1 MNASSRLLVL
11 VLACTSC
18 IVPTASSCPLSMIAT
33 LVHRLKEDYD
43 LLMKYSS
50 NNITDSY
57 GFFTELLNKKQL
69 SAVSSIPGYSTHCE
83 AAWLSPF
90 TDWGKI

>member
-1 MNASSRLLVL
+1 
-11 VLACTSC
+11 
-18 IVPTASSCPLSMIAT
+18 
-33 LVHRLKEDYD
+33 
-43 LLMKYSS
+43 MKYSS